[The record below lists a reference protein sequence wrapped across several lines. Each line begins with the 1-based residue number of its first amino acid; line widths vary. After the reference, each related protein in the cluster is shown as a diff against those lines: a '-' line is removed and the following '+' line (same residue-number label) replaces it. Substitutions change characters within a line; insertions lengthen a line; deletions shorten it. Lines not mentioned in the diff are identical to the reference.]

1 MAIELRS
8 YVGGNWHTGTRL
20 VDDINPAD
28 PSEAVA
34 HVSMGNSSVA
44 VAAVEAASA
53 AFADWRRTPAPAR
66 GDILRKAADLL
77 EQRAD
82 AVGRDLTREEGK
94 TLVEGIGETKRAAA
108 ILRYYASLTLAADG
122 QTYPSLSAK
131 TFLFARREPI
141 GVVTAITPWN
151 FPIAI
156 PAWKIAP
163 ALAYGVFDTV
173 RDCQRAKNVNIRTLP
188 LRSLALGSLP
198 CCSLASR
205 PLRYLL
211 TPPHKHGQRYV
222 GQVSV
227 KKQPGFSAREWQH
240 VLLTN
245 SASSEQ

>member
-1 MAIELRS
+1 MPQTLGS
-8 YVGGNWHTGTRL
+8 L
-20 VDDINPAD
+20 DD
-28 PSEAVA
+28 
-34 HVSMGNSSVA
+34 H
-44 VAAVEAASA
+44 
-53 AFADWRRTPAPAR
+53 
-66 GDILRKAADLL
+66 
-77 EQRAD
+77 
-82 AVGRDLTREEGK
+82 
-94 TLVEGIGETKRAAA
+94 A
-108 ILRYYASLTLAADG
+108 ILLKSCLL
-122 QTYPSLSAK
+122 
-131 TFLFARREPI
+131 
-141 GVVTAITPWN
+141 
-151 FPIAI
+151 
-156 PAWKIAP
+156 
-163 ALAYGVFDTV
+163 VFDTV